1 MPGASSWL
9 PRAGAPRSP
18 RTLQSMRP
26 LPTWPIAAGALLL
39 GFGVAVATGV
49 RPLGGLVLF
58 LGALACG
65 LRWRLLLGLP
75 RAFALV
81 AVLLAGF
88 VIAHPLGHAI
98 GAWPAVLLVAAV
110 VGAIAWRVA
119 DRPAAAPA
127 RVSRS

>member
-65 LRWRLLLGLP
+65 LLLGLP